1 MMAKGRQSLEAKLA
15 RLRSLRGA
23 ASGPE
28 AVKELRVALG
38 DASNFVVADAASI
51 VGEAHIAELAPALV
65 AAFERFFDNPVKTDK
80 LCKAKLALAEAL
92 NQLEFDEEDIFWKGA
107 RYVQFEPVWG
117 GQQDTA
123 APLRVACAFA
133 LVRLHARDVLPLL
146 VDLLCDP
153 EKTARAGAAQAL
165 AYSES
170 ETAALLL
177 RLKARI
183 GDPEPDVIS
192 ECFNG
197 ILKLAPADGVTFVAQ
212 FLESVDL
219 GVQESAILAL
229 GDSRRREALEVLKTF
244 WEKPCDA
251 QLRETVLMAVSLLRL
266 PAATEFLLGLVG
278 SEEQAVAWAAISA
291 LALHRYDARL
301 RERTED
307 AVSRNGRAALRAY
320 FEERFGLAK

>member
-1 MMAKGRQSLEAKLA
+1 MAKGRQSLEAKLA

-23 ASGPE
+23 AWSPE
-28 AVKELRVALG
+28 AVKELRAALG
-38 DASNFVVADAASI
+38 DASNFVVADAATI
-51 VGEAHIAELAPALV
+51 VGETRIAELAQALV

-123 APLRVACAFA
+123 APLRVACAFG

-170 ETAALLL
+170 ETAGLLL

-183 GDPEPDVIS
+183 GDREPEVIS

-197 ILKLAPADGVTFVAQ
+197 VLKLAPADGVAFVAQ
-212 FLESVDL
+212 FLDSVDL

-229 GDSRRREALEVLKTF
+229 GDSRRPEAFDILKTF
-244 WEKPCDA
+244 WERQFDD
-251 QLRETVLMAVSLLRL
+251 RMRDTILMALSLLRL
-266 PAATEFLLGLVG
+266 PAAFDFLVGLVQG
-278 SEEQAVAWAAISA
+278 EDQSLAWAAVSA

-301 RERTED
+301 RERTAD
-307 AVSRNGRAALRAY
+307 AVARSERAALQAF
-320 FEERFGLAK
+320 FEQRFDAAK